1 MSLITPDFGL
11 FFWMAVVFFI
21 VLLILWKYGFPVIIK
36 MVNNRKA
43 FIYESPRQAHEANEK
58 VANIQKE
65 GESIL
70 QEAREKQALILK
82 EAAQTRDQIVD
93 SARSKARDEG
103 DRMLAEAKAEIE
115 AEKQNAIRDIKSQ
128 VAELSVNIAGKI
140 LKQKLSTDGAQM
152 ELIDKLLSEVDLGD
166 KKE

>member
-36 MVNNRKA
+36 LVNNRKA
-43 FIYESPRQAHEANEK
+43 YIDDSLRKAHEANEK
-58 VANIQKE
+58 LANIQKE